1 MINNFPTKELI
12 IRNSAKRQPILFF
25 LLVFISGCFNAPT
38 PPSEIE
44 GALISGLHY
53 AKYDC
58 ESIDDEIKILEKRE
72 KELVVA
78 QEERIKESEQQQRW
92 TEGIGL
98 GDGIVASELND
109 VRGKIKAARKVFENK
124 GCTTTG

>member
-1 MINNFPTKELI
+1 MK
-12 IRNSAKRQPILFF
+12 NSAKRQAILFF
-25 LLVFISGCFNAPT
+25 SLIFISGCYNAPT

-58 ESIDDEIKILEKRE
+58 QSIDDEIKFLEKRE
-72 KELVVA
+72 KEK
-78 QEERIKESEQQQRW
+78 RIKESEQQQRW

-98 GDGIVASELND
+98 GDGIVASELNA
-109 VRGKIKAARKVFENK
+109 VRGKKNAARKVFKNK
-124 GCTTTG
+124 GCTTTE

>member
-1 MINNFPTKELI
+1 M
-12 IRNSAKRQPILFF
+12 RNSAKRQAILFF
-25 LLVFISGCFNAPT
+25 SLIFISGCYNAPT

-44 GALISGLHY
+44 GTLISGLHY

-58 ESIDDEIKILEKRE
+58 QSIDDEIKFLEKRE

-98 GDGIVASELND
+98 GDGIVASELNA
-109 VRGKIKAARKVFENK
+109 VRGKKNAARKVFKNK
-124 GCTTTG
+124 GCTTTE